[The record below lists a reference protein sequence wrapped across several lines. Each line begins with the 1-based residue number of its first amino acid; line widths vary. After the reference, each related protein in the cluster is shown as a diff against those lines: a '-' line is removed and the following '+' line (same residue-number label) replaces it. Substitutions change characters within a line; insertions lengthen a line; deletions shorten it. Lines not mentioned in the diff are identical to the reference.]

1 MIEGLNR
8 IRQENQ
14 TGISSFTLEG
24 ILLGVFQF
32 SVFFPFV
39 SPVPIQSDVQPLG
52 GLLAGVIL
60 ALRFLS
66 KKLVVEKRNL
76 FLLLYTF
83 LLLCFINPFGG
94 FEIDYG
100 KYLSMLYGMVLLLVF
115 TSEFEIKANFFF
127 LSILIYAGFTVGL
140 LAMPNLFFNIQDML
154 IRNTN
159 SVDFLGYRGISTL
172 STEPGLFGGLLVA
185 FAMINDH
192 LKSHNKL
199 SNVKFFLLHILI
211 LFMILLTKSGTGY
224 LYYVVF
230 LGFKLFDNKIP
241 FIQRVSGFSLV
252 VILTVLLVI
261 YLGSLG
267 LNLGRGIDIIM
278 KLSEG
283 SSGGLGNDS
292 SILYRLSGFYVS
304 FLVMSV
310 YPFGV
315 GFGDVETTAQE
326 FVYESEF
333 LFSLLGNEQVH
344 FTSAFSYTVMGA
356 GLLAVGLF
364 FSIFL
369 LTKAKTKHKAFAFIF
384 MFFSYSLAFPMIW
397 LLLSLK
403 KKK

>member
-1 MIEGLNR
+1 MIEELNT
-8 IRQENQ
+8 IKQENRL
-14 TGISSFTLEG
+14 GFTKITLDG
-24 ILLGVFQF
+24 FLVALFQF

-52 GLLAGVIL
+52 GLLAGIIL
-60 ALRFLS
+60 LLRLLS
-66 KKLVVEKRNL
+66 KQLVVEKHLL
-76 FLLLYTF
+76 FLLFYSL

-100 KYLSMLYGMVLLLVF
+100 KYFSLLYGMALLLVF
-115 TSEFEIKANFFF
+115 THKFEINANYFFTA
-127 LSILIYAGFTVGL
+127 ILIYASYTLGL
-140 LAMPNLFFNIQDML
+140 LFMPDLFFTIQDQI

-159 SVDFLGYRGISTL
+159 TVDFLGYRGISTL

-192 LKSHNKL
+192 LKSQGKL
-199 SNVKFFLLHILI
+199 SNGKFFLLHVLI
-211 LFMILLTKSGTGY
+211 LFMVLLTKSGTGY
-224 LYYVVF
+224 LYYAVF
-230 LGFKLFDNKIP
+230 LCIKLFDSKIP
-241 FIQRVSGFSLV
+241 LIQRISGLSLV
-252 VILTVLLVI
+252 VALTMVLAI

-267 LNLGRGIDIIM
+267 LNLGRGIDIIV
-278 KLSEG
+278 KLYEG
-283 SSGGLGNDS
+283 GTGGLDNDNS
-292 SILYRLSGFYVS
+292 VLYRLSGFYVS

-326 FVYESEF
+326 FVYQSEF

-356 GLLAVGLF
+356 GLLALGLF
-364 FSIFL
+364 ISIFL
-369 LTKAKTKHKAFAFIF
+369 LTRAELKHKAFAFIF